1 MSKNTV
7 NSISDIRDLAARH
20 GMPLERMRFFIG
32 VNNTEPKCFGI
43 YQDDAGYWVVYK
55 NKANG
60 ERAVRYRGRSETE
73 ASRIIWEKIEDEIKV
88 RKKEKDWWQ
97 HQQDLANNP
106 EYADEYEKE
115 LEKRVLRPRY
125 STVRNQ
131 KKNVVKPLLISAG
144 IIALIAGVTT
154 GIYHGIRHK
163 RPTSGYYTHDN
174 DLYYY
179 QYPSWYIWDSYVG
192 DWDTYDYDDAYFED
206 DWQDW
211 NYDGRYYVYEGDDD
225 NYYSFQNSDY
235 YNSHSS
241 SGSSSS
247 YSSSDYDSDWSSD
260 WDSSWD
266 SDDDYDYDYSDWDSS
281 DTDWDSD
288 W

>member
-1 MSKNTV
+1 MSKHTA
-7 NSISDIRDLAARH
+7 NSIQDILQLASQY

-60 ERAVRYRGRSETE
+60 ERAVRYRGRDEAE
-73 ASRIIWEKIEDEIKV
+73 ASQIIWDKIEEEIKK

-97 HQQDLANNP
+97 HQQDLANDP
-106 EYADEYEKE
+106 EYAEEYERE
-115 LEKRVLRPRY
+115 LENRVLKPRY
-125 STVRNQ
+125 GTRRNQ
-131 KKNVVKPLLISAG
+131 PKNKMKTVMTSVF
-144 IIALIAGVTT
+144 IIAMLASAAAGLS
-154 GIYHGIRHK
+154 GRIRHSS
-163 RPTSGYYTHDN
+163 RPSSGYYTHDSE
-174 DLYYY
+174 LYYY
-179 QYPSWYIWDSYVG
+179 QYPSWYIWDSYAG
-192 DWDTYDYDDAYFED
+192 DWDTYDYDAYYD
-206 DWQDW
+206 NDWHDW
-211 NYDGRYYVYEGDDD
+211 NYDGRYYVYEGEDD

-235 YNSHSS
+235 FNSY
-241 SGSSSS
+241 SSSS
-247 YSSSDYDSDWSSD
+247 SSSSDYDSDWSSD